1 MVGPNVG
8 CRSDVPGA
16 LLDKAIVHTSGAPG
30 DAAAGLFMH
39 HCTQGLLQ
47 RPRSIAEAE
56 GCRVLLQPRR
66 SWRRT

>member
-8 CRSDVPGA
+8 CRSDVPGV
-16 LLDKAIVHTSGAPG
+16 LLDKAVVHMAGAPG

-47 RPRSIAEAE
+47 RPHCRTGAE
-56 GCRVLLQPRR
+56 GCCALLQPRR